1 MSTAH
6 FHLPSL
12 TFFFT
17 TSLTCLFTFS
27 LKKMPL
33 SDNAKK
39 NIIVWFSCFYVFTTG
54 SILFGWPAIYPII
67 VDEGQYDELC
77 VSNSSSASGMS
88 EFFNSSSAVS
98 SGLSTSKSEDL
109 LCSEQKVRLNLVFTL
124 GYLFV
129 GFSNLCGILTDRI
142 GPKLSN
148 MLGTSVKK
156 LLLRFTLY
164 YLIIIIYLLVLNIF
178 GVLFILNRA

>member
-1 MSTAH
+1 
-6 FHLPSL
+6 
-12 TFFFT
+12 
-17 TSLTCLFTFS
+17 
-27 LKKMPL
+27 MPL

-77 VSNSSSASGMS
+77 VSNSSSASGLS
-88 EFFNSSSAVS
+88 EFSNSSSI
-98 SGLSTSKSEDL
+98 GLGDVSTSESGDL
-109 LCSEQKVRLNLVFTL
+109 LCPEQKVRLNLVFTL

-148 MLGTSVKK
+148 ILGTSVNCYV
-156 LLLRFTLY
+156 LLLSLFCFG
-164 YLIIIIYLLVLNIF
+164 YLLFTFVCVCVL
-178 GVLFILNRA
+178 VTECDLWADHVVDV